1 MSKTNLTLL
10 LIACFKLAFTQVEK
24 DKIPYS
30 NADQLKGTFQI
41 EVSSEKTPA
50 ISVTSALLE
59 SIEKNRHPEEIVYL
73 QLTENCRI
81 KIFPG
86 RQLEE
91 LKKNSLPLYVIVPEF
106 RNEN

>member
-50 ISVTSALLE
+50 ISVDRKSTRLNSSHIPLSRMPSSA
-59 SIEKNRHPEEIVYL
+59 
-73 QLTENCRI
+73 
-81 KIFPG
+81 
-86 RQLEE
+86 
-91 LKKNSLPLYVIVPEF
+91 
-106 RNEN
+106 